1 MMQPDN
7 RLFRPIMGLRF
18 AIIAGMLLAYGTAW
32 LLFFPALTD
41 TAIQFRA
48 ISEVLVSD
56 AVLSLVMYWGLSRR
70 RKDQLV
76 HISLIVDT
84 VASTGLIMCTGYG
97 HSMFQLFYVLI
108 VLAGGL
114 LFGQASGAFYL
125 IVITFGNAAAVAWE
139 LVSPL
144 GVAQTTPSIVGE
156 SPYLYTVGMAVIVE
170 LVAFQMLLVVKLTQ
184 RGNYLQSLY
193 DNVSDGL
200 FILDEVG
207 QIVDVNTRAA
217 HMTGRTRQ
225 ELLGVSL
232 ESLAAQRDDQAGV
245 VRAQFQ
251 KCLAGEQVTFEMEL
265 SRKYGGAL
273 PVEITAQGVTGLSPG
288 QVQAFARDITGRRL
302 MEAEIRRQNDEL
314 RRINQELQV
323 GRDLAM
329 NASRL
334 KSQFLAN
341 MSHELRTP
349 LNSIIGYTQFVLDDT
364 ERPLADDQREDLSRV
379 LRAARLLLD
388 QINGVLDLARIESGR
403 ESVSISRF
411 ALRDVVDGV
420 IDHVTPMAKAK
431 GLELRCAVAA
441 GLPELQND
449 EKKLRQILLNLLA
462 NAVKFTERGSVTVEC
477 ARSGV
482 DDVRIVVRDTG
493 IGIPA
498 EHLDVVFNEF
508 HQVDPSIHKQYGG
521 TGLGLAIVKR
531 LTELIKG
538 TVDVASAV
546 GGGSSFT
553 VVVPLTLALTHNAEG
568 TTTVVPVRSTPLAQ
582 APQLAMDPGATST
595 AAATP

>member
-18 AIIAGMLLAYGTAW
+18 AIIAGMLLAYGTVSF
-32 LLFFPALTD
+32 LPISPD
-41 TAIQFRA
+41 RQIQFRGIAEIIAANAA
-48 ISEVLVSD
+48 ISVL
-56 AVLSLVMYWGLSRR
+56 LYWGLNRR
-70 RKDQLV
+70 RKDLLA
-76 HISLIVDT
+76 HISLILDT
-84 VASTGLIMCTGYG
+84 VAGTGLIACTGYG
-97 HSMFQLFYVLI
+97 HSMFQLFYILI

-125 IVITFGNAAAVAWE
+125 IVITMGNALAVALDW
-139 LVSPL
+139 VDPL
-144 GVAQTTPSIVGE
+144 GMVRNSPKLFGD
-156 SPYLYTVGMAVIVE
+156 SPYPAILAMAVIVE

-200 FILDEVG
+200 FILDELG
-207 QIVDVNTRAA
+207 RIVDVNTRAA

-225 ELLGVSL
+225 DLLGVSL
-232 ESLAAQRDDQAGV
+232 ETLAVHYGDDTGV
-245 VRAQFQ
+245 VQTQFQ
-251 KCLAGEQVTFEMEL
+251 KCLAGEQVAFELEL
-265 SRKYGGAL
+265 RRKYGGAL

-314 RRINQELQV
+314 RRINQELQI

-349 LNSIIGYTQFVLDDT
+349 LNSIIGYTQFVLDDA
-364 ERPLADDQREDLSRV
+364 ERPLADDQREDLGRV

-411 ALRDVVDGV
+411 ALRDVIDGV
-420 IDHVTPMAKAK
+420 IDQVTPMARSK
-431 GLELRCAVAA
+431 GLELRCAVAD

-462 NAVKFTERGSVTVEC
+462 NAVKFTERGSVTFEC
-477 ARSGV
+477 SRSGA
-482 DDVRIVVRDTG
+482 DDVCIVVRDTG

-508 HQVDPSIHKQYGG
+508 HQVDSSIHKQYGG

-538 TVDVASAV
+538 SVEVASAV
-546 GGGSSFT
+546 GTGSSFK
-553 VVVPLTLALTHNAEG
+553 VIVPLTLALAHSAEG
-568 TTTVVPVRSTPLAQ
+568 TTTVVPVRSPPPAKA
-582 APQLAMDPGATST
+582 APSAMDPDVADAVAS
-595 AAATP
+595 AP